1 MIEKCIS
8 NSLSPWSSGKKSF
21 YFGGMP
27 DQVYG
32 IKPVDIGPT
41 ERSEKFVDWIQ
52 GEYKLSFI
60 FSHAIDQLVLNAHVK
75 FERSKGDSNW
85 CVCVHIRIWWFLS
98 LTLIFSYSLTPCT
111 VTYVTIILW
120 LKNFSP
126 TLNCVPLSCLSY

>member
-52 GEYKLSFI
+52 REYKLSFI
-60 FSHAIDQLVLNAHVK
+60 FSHAIDQSVLNAHIK
-75 FERSKGDSNW
+75 FERSKEKETQTDMFVFISGFGGS
-85 CVCVHIRIWWFLS
+85 S
-98 LTLIFSYSLTPCT
+98 L
-111 VTYVTIILW
+111 
-120 LKNFSP
+120 
-126 TLNCVPLSCLSY
+126 